1 MELRFPIWKPTFDNG
16 GPLRVRIQ
24 ESYSNL
30 VDRMRFGKLL
40 LKMASHVIPS
50 LLSRGE
56 NCISM
61 RINTHP
67 YFTFIKLS

>member
-56 NCISM
+56 NYIILALTSL
-61 RINTHP
+61 
-67 YFTFIKLS
+67 LSN